1 MYCKKYST
9 AVILSIYLV
18 ISTQISYASN
28 KSVFVISS
36 HDGYKIQ
43 AYRIDA
49 NHITLQTTTKL
60 SATSHLIDLA
70 AWPQKNLIF
79 ESDPN
84 EPNGP

>member
-1 MYCKKYST
+1 MYCKKYTTALMLFIYFGILST
-9 AVILSIYLV
+9 AV
-18 ISTQISYASN
+18 YAS

-36 HDGYKIQ
+36 HDNDEIQ